1 MGPHTHTNPDFHVY
15 GSKPLGWIGL
25 GYAGATEGEGEGGA
39 LSRALKRVRAVLPG
53 GANSLGAKRKASARL
68 RAATTIQR
76 VWRGAIARRRKAG
89 LRVAVRDKA
98 EMEDLLRWVEGL
110 DAALASSW
118 GEIQPPLFF
127 ALYLPISLVC
137 LALYLSISGSVF
149 LSFHLS
155 LCLYVFN
162 VLVVSRP

>member
-1 MGPHTHTNPDFHVY
+1 
-15 GSKPLGWIGL
+15 
-25 GYAGATEGEGEGGA
+25 
-39 LSRALKRVRAVLPG
+39 
-53 GANSLGAKRKASARL
+53 
-68 RAATTIQR
+68 
-76 VWRGAIARRRKAG
+76 
-89 LRVAVRDKA
+89 
-98 EMEDLLRWVEGL
+98 MEDLLRWVEGL

-137 LALYLSISGSVF
+137 LALYLSISVSVF